1 LGKKARI
8 KVANAGGK
16 EERIGKR
23 RALSFPALVVVVDV
37 GRPRGWN
44 LTGDREGG
52 ENVATEALTE
62 SSYRGGAPILD
73 LFFLL
78 L

>member
-1 LGKKARI
+1 
-8 KVANAGGK
+8 V
-16 EERIGKR
+16 
-23 RALSFPALVVVVDV
+23 VVVVDV